1 MIIGDANL
9 SEISTYLK
17 LGTTALV
24 LSMIEDGFIAVDL
37 AVDQPVR
44 TLHQVSHDPSLQR
57 LITLRSGRT
66 LTAVQ
71 LQMEYFELSRKYVE
85 ERFGADADE
94 QTKDILSRW
103 EDTLN
108 RLERDPMSLAG
119 ELDWVAKR
127 ELMEGYRRRDNLD
140 WDAAKLHLLDLQYA
154 DVRPEKGLYN
164 RLAVRGRMKRLL
176 GEDEV
181 ERAKAKP
188 PEDTRAYFRGRCLEQ
203 YADDVAAASWDSV
216 IFDLPG
222 RDSLQRVPTLEPL
235 RGTRNHVKELLDRC
249 RTAEDLVRVLSGN

>member
-1 MIIGDANL
+1 
-9 SEISTYLK
+9 
-17 LGTTALV
+17 
-24 LSMIEDGFIAVDL
+24 
-37 AVDQPVR
+37 
-44 TLHQVSHDPSLQR
+44 
-57 LITLRSGRT
+57 
-66 LTAVQ
+66 
-71 LQMEYFELSRKYVE
+71 LSRKYVE

-94 QTKDILSRW
+94 QTKDILARW

-127 ELMEGYRRRDNLD
+127 ELMEGYRRRDSLD
-140 WDAAKLHLLDLQYA
+140 WDAARLHLVDLQYA

-164 RLAVRGRMKRLL
+164 RLAARGRMKRLL
-176 GEDEV
+176 DEAEV
-181 ERAKAKP
+181 ERARTKP